1 MKKLKWKY
9 NDKFLKDYHTEI
21 WGCKNWRIEKDASNT
36 HFLFNRGGYDLI
48 GSFKKLSTA
57 KKVAQLIHNG

>member
-21 WGCKNWRIEKDASNT
+21 WGCKDFRIEKDASNT
-36 HFLFNRGGYDLI
+36 HFLFQKAGLTLI
-48 GSFKKLSTA
+48 GSFRKLKDA
-57 KKVAQLIHNG
+57 KACAQLIHNG